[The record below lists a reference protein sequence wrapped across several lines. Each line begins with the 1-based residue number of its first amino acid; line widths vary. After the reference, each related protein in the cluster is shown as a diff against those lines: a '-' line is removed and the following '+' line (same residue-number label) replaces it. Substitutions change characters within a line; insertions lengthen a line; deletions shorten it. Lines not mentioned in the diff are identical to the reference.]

1 MEQARPRTIVHMDM
15 DSFFASVE
23 MLDNP
28 EYRGKPLIVGGRRDS
43 PRGVVATCSY
53 EARKY
58 GVRSGMPLSEAAR
71 LCPHGIF
78 IPGRHKRYAEVSR
91 KIMAVLE
98 EFTPVIEQVSVD
110 EAFLDMTGCEHFYA
124 DAREM
129 GQKIKARIRE
139 AVSLTCSVGIAP
151 NKFLAKVA
159 SDLQKPDGLVIVRP
173 EEVDA
178 FLEPLPVRKIWGVGE
193 RAEQELLR
201 LGIHTVR
208 DLKRWK
214 LDDLVARFGAYGS
227 HLYMLARGIDDRP
240 VGEESETKSISRET
254 TFDYDVGD
262 FEALRR
268 TISELS
274 ASVGARLRAAG
285 LFARTV
291 HIKLRYPDFTT
302 ITRAHTL
309 PVTFCDD
316 DTIYEEAMRLFT
328 EANATPHKYRLVGV
342 GVAGLSA
349 VRQQALFTDGR
360 REEISKVMDRINA
373 KFQGRGIVKGRNLNL
388 GDRRR
393 KTEGNRGSSDEDS
406 PIR

>member
-43 PRGVVATCSY
+43 PRGVVSTCSY

-58 GVRSGMPLSEAAR
+58 GVRSGMPISEAAR

-78 IPGRHKRYAEVSR
+78 VPGRHWRYAEVSR
-91 KIMAVLE
+91 QIMAVLE

-129 GQKIKARIRE
+129 GQKIKSRIRE

-193 RAEQELLR
+193 RAEQELSR

-208 DLKRWK
+208 DLKKWK
-214 LDDLVARFGAYGS
+214 LDDLVARFGAYGR
-227 HLYMLARGIDDRP
+227 HLYLLARGIDERP

-254 TFDYDVGD
+254 TFDYDIGD
-262 FEALRR
+262 FETLRR

-285 LFARTV
+285 FFARTV

-316 DTIYEEAMRLFT
+316 DTIYEEALRMFM
-328 EANATPHKYRLVGV
+328 EANATPRKYRLIGV

-349 VRQQALFTDGR
+349 VRQQALFADSR
-360 REEISKVMDRINA
+360 SEEISKVMDRINA
-373 KFQGRGIVKGRNLNL
+373 KFQGKAIVKGRNLDL

-393 KTEGNRGSSDEDS
+393 KDAAE
-406 PIR
+406 